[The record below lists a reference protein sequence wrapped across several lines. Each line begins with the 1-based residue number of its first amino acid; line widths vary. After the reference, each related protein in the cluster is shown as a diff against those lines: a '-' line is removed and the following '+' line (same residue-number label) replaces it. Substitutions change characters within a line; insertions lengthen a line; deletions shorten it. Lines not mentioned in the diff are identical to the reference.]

1 MKTNSTESKAMYFGL
16 EVEVICRMENCSL
29 IRFGTREFVVDSQ
42 DLSRTQASLE
52 TGCLAAKPGLQ
63 LVI

>member
-42 DLSRTQASLE
+42 DLSQLKQALRQ
-52 TGCLAAKPGLQ
+52 AA
-63 LVI
+63 